1 MLFRSSTSGD
11 SVEQNCA
18 WKRAGGDECK
28 KKQPRA
34 MSFTVRA
41 VNREVNNSLGKTG
54 KGQSPFPTPRHAE
67 SGAHKLSATEAEQ
80 MM

>member
-1 MLFRSSTSGD
+1 M
-11 SVEQNCA
+11 

-28 KKQPRA
+28 KKQPRP

-41 VNREVNNSLGKTG
+41 VTRVVSKSLGKTG
-54 KGQSPFPTPRHAE
+54 KGWPPFPTPRHAK